1 MSKRYVSRI
10 GRRVLLILVVISS
23 VITLTTT
30 GLQLYLDYDREFSDV
45 ESTHQEIK
53 QVYSGLLA
61 TSLWF
66 YDIPSLQKR
75 LEELTTLPKVDYLE
89 VGLDGEII
97 SSGIKPEGS
106 HVTSRFE
113 IKYFDQNTDLEAK
126 VGELSVTSNS
136 EKIYHFLLQQF
147 FISLLLNAVKTFLVC
162 SILFWVFHKSINAR
176 VISIVKYLRHYS
188 PRYATSNLQMNNK
201 HWTIEDTDELSW
213 VADEI
218 NKLTCTFTKLYQSIK
233 AEQEKLQDFTY
244 VSSDWLWE
252 TDNTHRLTFC
262 SDPMRAALGISEDK
276 MPVVHKIQGLNRSLK
291 LQEKLEQKKSFSMC
305 QDEIEFDGKA
315 YYFVFQAIAKYSGDV
330 FVGFRGT
337 AINVS
342 ELKQAQ
348 LELEKLN
355 HSLEATIAMRTQ
367 ALQESLRELESTQE
381 KLVESEKMAALGGL
395 VAGVAHEVN
404 TPLGIA
410 VTATSLVEDSLN
422 KLSDSFDNQT
432 LTSTEFTSESQIM
445 DKGLSM
451 LKANLERA
459 SILIK
464 DFKSTAV
471 DHISENQSEFN
482 IRQMLE
488 AVLVSLESETKK
500 VPVSIKL
507 IGEREITLNSLS
519 GVLTQVMSHLILNSV
534 YHAFEQ
540 TSTPANISISYQQS
554 EHGITFLYQD
564 NGQGIALE
572 DQQKVFE
579 PFYTTKRGSGGSGL
593 GLTLVYNLVNQKLK
607 GEILLESSIGNGV
620 SYKITLPKSLS
631 K

>member
-10 GRRVLLILVVISS
+10 GRRVLLILVAISS

-113 IKYFDQNTDLEAK
+113 IKYFDQNTDLEAT

-136 EKIYHFLLQQF
+136 EKNLSLSTSAVFHQPPTQCGENLSGVQY
-147 FISLLLNAVKTFLVC
+147 FI
-162 SILFWVFHKSINAR
+162 WVFHKSINAR

-507 IGEREITLNSLS
+507 IGEREITVNSLS

-540 TSTPANISISYQQS
+540 TSKPANISISYQQS

-572 DQQKVFE
+572 DQQK
-579 PFYTTKRGSGGSGL
+579 
-593 GLTLVYNLVNQKLK
+593 
-607 GEILLESSIGNGV
+607 
-620 SYKITLPKSLS
+620 SLS
-631 K
+631 LFIRLNEGVVALG